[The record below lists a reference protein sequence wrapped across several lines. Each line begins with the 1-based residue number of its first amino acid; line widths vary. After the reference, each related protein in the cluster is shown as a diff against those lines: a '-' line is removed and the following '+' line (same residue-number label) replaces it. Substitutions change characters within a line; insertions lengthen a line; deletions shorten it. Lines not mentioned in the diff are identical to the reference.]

1 MLVKLKSMILGAL
14 IATTL
19 SCAANLPQASA
30 ETSYEDKQRAYD
42 LGVAGAAQLDVNN
55 NQKAAELLWQASKI
69 DPSSFAT
76 QYNLGIAFSKL
87 KRWPDACGYSK
98 ALRLRPADGEAWLA
112 VAEAYY
118 ECGDKQRAIN
128 MVKDVQQR
136 FKTNRAVMDR
146 AAELAVYFAQD
157 DKVSAVQSGKTTPT
171 ASAADFERL
180 IASAK
185 AQCAQNPKNL
195 AAHQKLINLLLQSK
209 SYKEAIPELEAA
221 MALDPKDTHYLQQM
235 MRCQSELGDL
245 EAVQQSRKRFIAL
258 YPQDPDTQSIKDE
271 IKYYAQ
277 DFKNIRS
284 AESKGQATSDYNN
297 VYSVFKAADM
307 PLKVYVPDIWRSK
320 LIWSTSGRTVRW
332 SSRARLV
339 EKL

>member
-19 SCAANLPQASA
+19 SCAAYLPQASA

-87 KRWPDACGYSK
+87 KRWPDAWQAYSK

-157 DKVSAVQSGKTTPT
+157 D
-171 ASAADFERL
+171 
-180 IASAK
+180 
-185 AQCAQNPKNL
+185 
-195 AAHQKLINLLLQSK
+195 
-209 SYKEAIPELEAA
+209 
-221 MALDPKDTHYLQQM
+221 
-235 MRCQSELGDL
+235 
-245 EAVQQSRKRFIAL
+245 
-258 YPQDPDTQSIKDE
+258 
-271 IKYYAQ
+271 
-277 DFKNIRS
+277 
-284 AESKGQATSDYNN
+284 
-297 VYSVFKAADM
+297 
-307 PLKVYVPDIWRSK
+307 
-320 LIWSTSGRTVRW
+320 
-332 SSRARLV
+332 
-339 EKL
+339 